1 MDLLLLL
8 LLLLLQFLDGS
19 FSQEQPVFGL
29 HVQKKVTVQKG
40 LCVSIPCS
48 FYYPPES
55 RNNDTAHG
63 YWYWKE
69 SQDDPG
75 ATKEDLVATN
85 DPQKATQPWAQGR
98 FYLIGDPQMDNCSL
112 SITGAQK
119 RDRGHYEFRVEKGKL
134 RYSYTNDRVLIQPPG
149 VRGQSKKERGKP
161 GKGPTSGK
169 IDSLRLDTLE
179 ELFSHLPHSFSPSLS
194 LSPPPAL
201 TQKPEIHMPE
211 ILEPGHQVAL
221 TCLVPGDCRNGTSA
235 SFLWTGNAL
244 SSQQLTSSKR
254 SSSRLLFTPQRQD
267 NGTNLTCQVRF
278 PEGRVNTERTVQLRI
293 AGEFGKRVEPR

>member
-19 FSQEQPVFGL
+19 FSQKQPVFGL

-48 FYYPPES
+48 FYYLPEFG
-55 RNNDTAHG
+55 NNDTAHG
-63 YWYWKE
+63 YWYWKKP
-69 SQDDPG
+69 QDDPG

-134 RYSYTNDRVLIQPPG
+134 RYSYRNDRVLIQ
-149 VRGQSKKERGKP
+149 VE
-161 GKGPTSGK
+161 T
-169 IDSLRLDTLE
+169 
-179 ELFSHLPHSFSPSLS
+179 
-194 LSPPPAL
+194 L

-244 SSQQLTSSKR
+244 SSQQVTSSNR
-254 SSSRLLFTPQRQD
+254 NSSRLLFTPQRQA